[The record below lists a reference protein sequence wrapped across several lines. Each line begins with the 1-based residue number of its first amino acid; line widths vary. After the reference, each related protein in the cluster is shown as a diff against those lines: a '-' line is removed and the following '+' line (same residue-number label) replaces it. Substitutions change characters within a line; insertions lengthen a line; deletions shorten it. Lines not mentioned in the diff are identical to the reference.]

1 MTEHARKPLEHHPDR
16 PAHDTPAPRPAERR
30 PARSM
35 HEDVPVWYD
44 CCSCQAEPYWLEA
57 AAGAGSA
64 PEADGEETAPDE
76 VSPAAEET

>member
-1 MTEHARKPLEHHPDR
+1 
-16 PAHDTPAPRPAERR
+16 
-30 PARSM
+30 M

-57 AAGAGSA
+57 AAEAGSA

>member
-1 MTEHARKPLEHHPDR
+1 MTEHERDLLERCTDR
-16 PAHDTPAPRPAERR
+16 PAQRLPEPKPAKRR

-57 AAGAGSA
+57 AADVGSA
-64 PEADGEETAPDE
+64 TEADNEDTAPDE
-76 VSPAAEET
+76 VAPATER